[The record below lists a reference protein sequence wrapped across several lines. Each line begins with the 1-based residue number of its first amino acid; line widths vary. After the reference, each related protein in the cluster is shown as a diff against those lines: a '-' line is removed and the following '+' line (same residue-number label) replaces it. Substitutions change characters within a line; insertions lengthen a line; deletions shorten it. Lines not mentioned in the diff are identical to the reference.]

1 MLFFGISGVLLTVPL
16 MTLLGGASNPVVA
29 FLLLAVAMIFVS
41 GYTALSAI
49 VKAEMFPTK
58 VRALGVG
65 LPHALVA
72 AVFGGTS
79 EPVALALKQ
88 AGNESLFFWYVTG
101 LCLLTTI
108 AAFFVKEP
116 SARSTLEEPLTP
128 RASEATPRPKVAA
141 GEGAAQEH

>member
-101 LCLLTTI
+101 LCLLTTV

-116 SARSTLEEPLTP
+116 STRSTLEEPLTP
-128 RASEATPRPKVAA
+128 PASEATPRPKVAA
-141 GEGAAQEH
+141 GEGAVQEH